1 MNMADF
7 AGSNSVATL
16 NGLFKEVYASDKKK
30 LVPDGKVLMN
40 KLRFVERQRQPG
52 NAYHQPVVLGLEHGV
67 TFADPDEGAFELNA
81 PVAG

>member
-1 MNMADF
+1 MAEF
-7 AGSNSVATL
+7 AGANNMATL

-52 NAYHQPVVLGLEHGV
+52 NAYH
-67 TFADPDEGAFELNA
+67 
-81 PVAG
+81 